1 VFSFVSPTNSPSC
14 CQGSFRRY
22 SDGHSVVGWGL
33 VNTFDGRAFT
43 ELDEAGNA
51 VLDLAFGS
59 GYASYRAVKVPTT
72 RFDIGVLRATAGQ

>member
-1 VFSFVSPTNSPSC
+1 
-14 CQGSFRRY
+14 
-22 SDGHSVVGWGL
+22 

-51 VLDLAFGS
+51 VFDLAFGS

-72 RFDIGVLRATAGQ
+72 RFDIDVLRATAGQ